1 MDDQTQKFICFPS
14 SSLNEIDCKHLK
26 MVFTVQHDVKKNK
39 ISWEEYSEGSKGI
52 LSIR

>member
-14 SSLNEIDCKHLK
+14 SLNEIDSKHLK